1 MAVTLNPYL
10 AFRDQA
16 RAALEFYH
24 SVFGGS
30 LTVTTF
36 GEAMADTGEDEKH
49 KVMHGQLDG
58 EHGIVLMASD
68 TPSSTPHTPGAS
80 ISISINGDDE
90 SVLRGYWEALVDGGT
105 VVEPLATAPWGD
117 TFGMCTD
124 RFGISWMVSI
134 AADAA

>member
-10 AFRDQA
+10 SFRDQA
-16 RAALEFYH
+16 RSALEFYH
-24 SVFGGS
+24 SIFGGS
-30 LTVTTF
+30 LSVSTF
-36 GEAMADTGEDEKH
+36 GEAMPGTHEDELD

-58 EHGIVLMASD
+58 EQGFVLMASD
-68 TPSSTPHTPGAS
+68 TPASMPHEPGAT
-80 ISISINGDDE
+80 ISLSLNGDDE

-117 TFGMCTD
+117 TFGMCID
-124 RFGISWMVSI
+124 RFGIHWMVSI